1 MKPTEEIRYL
11 EGATHFSLQS
21 GFVNL
26 DFATGASDITYSA
39 VTNLPIN
46 GSVFTITLTP
56 SGVPSGTG
64 IVFMVLLLEF
74 FQEVNGEQYSLNNG
88 AFNVLNIVEVQ

>member
-1 MKPTEEIRYL
+1 MIYEQRLNAKSY
-11 EGATHFSLQS
+11 S
-21 GFVNL
+21 
-26 DFATGASDITYSA
+26 ASDITYSA

-46 GSVFTITLTP
+46 GSVSTITLTP